1 MNLPPNVEWTEARLA
16 IFMELTRLD
25 DETKRL
31 GVLNGTMSDK
41 LETKFTKDLHEC
53 FTAIRRMN
61 KEVQNVRIKAGALG
75 GTLGLLVTVL
85 VEIARHFFWK

>member
-25 DETKRL
+25 DESKRL
-31 GVLNGTMSDK
+31 GILNGTMSDK

-53 FTAIRRMN
+53 FALIRRVD
-61 KEVQNVRIKAGALG
+61 KQVQSDRLKTAALS
-75 GTLGLLVTVL
+75 GTVGLLVTIL
-85 VEIARHFFWK
+85 VQVARHFWK